1 MPLNVV
7 EAESMTVGGILAT
20 EGLRGITKLYRGVGA
35 AAVGAGP
42 AHAVYFSVYEA
53 VKVTS

>member
-1 MPLNVV
+1 
-7 EAESMTVGGILAT
+7 MTVGGILAT